1 MGAVV
6 KMIEELHLPENAV
19 CLISGT
25 FVQARLFVEAKVIAK
40 IDMIDP
46 HPDLSQ
52 AKHFVIPG
60 LIDTHVHLTACT
72 ANLAALTRMTPSL
85 VNIAAA
91 EELRQTLRRGFTTVR
106 DAGGAD
112 CGLADA

>member
-1 MGAVV
+1 MSALCRTPTPQDRSRANTIFQFWDDADANDVGAVV

-52 AKHFVIPG
+52 G
-60 LIDTHVHLTACT
+60 LH
-72 ANLAALTRMTPSL
+72 AL
-85 VNIAAA
+85 
-91 EELRQTLRRGFTTVR
+91 
-106 DAGGAD
+106 DAGVAYAQDQVLG
-112 CGLADA
+112 